1 LHNGD
6 IHCMAA
12 SLEARVPF
20 ADRALVDAAA
30 RVPPA
35 LGLRDGV
42 EKWAL
47 RQATRGLL
55 PEAIRTRK
63 KSALPKD
70 QACAPIYQQE
80 ARRLLGDMT
89 PLVRELVDLNSV
101 QVLLD
106 PARSLD
112 ERERGALFRLIA
124 LMHWARRYG
133 VRA

>member
-1 LHNGD
+1 
-6 IHCMAA
+6 MAA

-20 ADRALVDAAA
+20 ADRALADAAA

-35 LGLRDGV
+35 IGLYDGV

-47 RQATRGLL
+47 RQAARDLV
-55 PEAIRTRK
+55 PEAIRRRR

-70 QACAPIYQQE
+70 QACAPIYRQE
-80 ARRLLGDMT
+80 ARRLLADMT
-89 PLVRELVDLNSV
+89 PLLRELVDLNGV

-106 PARSLD
+106 PARGLD
-112 ERERGALFRLIA
+112 ERERAGLFRLIA